1 MPGCKAL
8 MLRRVRRGYIKG
20 DFKMKD
26 AVVIKGNKAGM
37 TVYLEKDLNFEEVL
51 HMTKKYQMKK
61 KKN

>member
-37 TVYLEKDLNFEEVL
+37 TVYLEKDLNYILNNSALNSSNVEIGD
-51 HMTKKYQMKK
+51 
-61 KKN
+61 